1 MEIKI
6 KSLDKNLPLPRY
18 AHNGDAG
25 CDLYSRVDIEVKP
38 GDRAL
43 IPTGIAISVPDGYA
57 GFVQPRS
64 GLALKHGISIV
75 NSPGT
80 IDSKFRGEVGV
91 ILINLDPREVFR
103 VNRGDK
109 VAQLVVQKVENATF
123 RLVEELDETERGVGG
138 FGSTG
143 K

>member
-6 KSLDKNLPLPRY
+6 KSLDKNLPLPCY

-25 CDLYSRVDIEVKP
+25 CDLYSRVDVEVKP
-38 GDRAL
+38 GERAL
-43 IPTGIAISVPDGYA
+43 IPTGIAISIPDGYV

-103 VNRGDK
+103 VSRGDK
-109 VAQLVVQKVENATF
+109 VAQLVVQKVENATLK
-123 RLVEELDETERGVGG
+123 LVDELDETERGSGG